1 MAVRGLILALLCAA
15 AFTVGSAP
23 SGAAPA
29 PASACG
35 DALDPGEIA
44 EIAALSAPR
53 PASGPTLD
61 RLEDAIARH
70 HRITEILVANRDR
83 RGLFALGLDTV
94 EYAAVLPLQRNP
106 AAFADREY
114 AHRLS
119 LDLLDRFL
127 ANIHAE
133 FTGAAP
139 QPHWEHYFALAAD
152 CGVHGERVAMA
163 GYNSH
168 ITVDLA
174 HTVAAT
180 GSRPENAAD
189 YFTIVD
195 AIARNGALIVDRTR
209 EAYGVDLGPLWRF
222 YFVGEGLDAVLGQ
235 GVATTQLLRAA
246 DLGYNVVVFGN
257 GLALQ
262 DPALSP
268 GVEAEITTL
277 WSSTEA
283 AFDVL
288 DRVAPA

>member
-1 MAVRGLILALLCAA
+1 MLLCAA
-15 AFTVGSAP
+15 ACTLASAP

-29 PASACG
+29 SACG
-35 DALDPGEIA
+35 DTLDPAEIS

-53 PASGPTLD
+53 PVTGPTLA
-61 RLEDAIARH
+61 RLEDAVARH
-70 HRITEILVANRDR
+70 HRITKILIDKQDR

-94 EYAAVLPLQRNP
+94 EYSAVLPLQRDP
-106 AAFADREY
+106 TAFADADY

-127 ANIHAE
+127 AAVHAE
-133 FTGAAP
+133 FTGTAAP
-139 QPHWEHYFALAAD
+139 PQWAHYFALAGD
-152 CGVHGERVAMA
+152 CGVPGARVAMA
-163 GYNSH
+163 GYNAH

-180 GSRPENAAD
+180 GSRPENAPD
-189 YFTIVD
+189 YFRIVD
-195 AIARNGALIVDRTR
+195 AIALNGALIVDRTR
-209 EAYGVDLGPLWRF
+209 EAYGVDLGPLFRF
-222 YFVGEGLDAVLGQ
+222 YFFGEGLDAVLGR

-262 DPALSP
+262 NPNVTAAT
-268 GVEAEITTL
+268 EAEITAL

-288 DRVAPA
+288 ADFGGV

>member
-1 MAVRGLILALLCAA
+1 MLLCVL
-15 AFTVGSAP
+15 AFSLASAP

-29 PASACG
+29 SACG
-35 DALDPGEIA
+35 DTLDPAEIT

-53 PASGPTLD
+53 PVTGPTLA
-61 RLEDAIARH
+61 RFEDAVARH
-70 HRITEILVANRDR
+70 HRITEILIDNRDR

-94 EYAAVLPLQRNP
+94 EYAAVLPLQRDP
-106 AAFADREY
+106 TAFADREY
-114 AHRLS
+114 GHRLS

-127 ANIHAE
+127 ATVHAE
-133 FTGAAP
+133 FTGAATEP
-139 QPHWEHYFALAAD
+139 QWAHYFALAAD
-152 CGVHGERVAMA
+152 CGVPGERVAMA
-163 GYNSH
+163 GYNAH

-195 AIARNGALIVDRTR
+195 AIALNGALIVEGTR
-209 EAYGVDLGPLWRF
+209 AAYNVDLGPLWRF
-222 YFVGEGLDAVLGQ
+222 YFVGEGLDAVVGR

-262 DPALSP
+262 DPALAP
-268 GVEAEITTL
+268 GVEAEITGL
-277 WSSTEA
+277 WWSTET

-288 DRVAPA
+288 VDVGGL